1 MGCVGEERGSAL
13 RTLQRNGDSN
23 EQLFCCLRQDHLV
36 GCIIVGCY
44 SHVPRHGALCSRSVA
59 SHVFLIS
66 QVGFPSVRFCQSA
79 NTAADTVPS
88 STAAMAVCVRVR
100 NRGAVSCYLARLL
113 RFQFLFT
120 VAS

>member
-1 MGCVGEERGSAL
+1 VPFALFSATEAPL
-13 RTLQRNGDSN
+13 STSSAASARITSSDVSSSAAILT
-23 EQLFCCLRQDHLV
+23 CLDMM
-36 GCIIVGCY
+36 
-44 SHVPRHGALCSRSVA
+44 PMCSRSVA

-88 STAAMAVCVRVR
+88 STAAMAACVRVR

-113 RFQFLFT
+113 RFQFLFI